1 MVANSAGIETR
12 GKDLRLGRGG
22 RDPDWGYG
30 SRLVGEIQAEWTGAI
45 PHLALRSIVI
55 PDKFCTSNILG

>member
-1 MVANSAGIETR
+1 MVARSAGIETR
-12 GKDLRLGRGG
+12 GKDLRLWGD